1 MIDWLEIRN
10 FAIADHV
17 ELELSPG
24 FTAVTGETGSGKSI
38 MVDAVAILLG
48 HRSDASFIRHGK
60 DSAELQAGLAITD
73 NHPARDWLRQQELD
87 ADSGELILRR
97 LLRRD
102 KPSRGFIN
110 GLAATAT
117 QLRELGQLLVEIHG
131 QNEHHSLTQ
140 KRKQLELLD
149 NLAENSEQVEQ
160 LSSLYENIR
169 NVRSQIQNFLD
180 EGQSTQER
188 VDLLKFQLQELAEL
202 DPVEG
207 EWEELESRHRKLHHL
222 QEIGEGTAEISGLLG
237 EGEDSSVLARLDQ
250 SLSRLHQLEKFD
262 DSLGEI
268 AKMLE
273 EARIVIDEAT
283 DQLAPYY
290 RDGDF
295 DEQQVRELEQR
306 FSQYHNLARKHR
318 IQPQELPTRLQQMQQ
333 ELDGLSDPEGE
344 IKRLEDALEWET
356 GQYDRIA
363 QALGKSRKQHARRVS
378 REVTTLMQGLGME
391 GGKFEITLNPVEK
404 GEITRYGGE
413 SAEFMVSANPGVPMQ
428 PVSKVASGGELSRI
442 SLAIQVVLA
451 SKTRAPSLIF
461 DEVDVGIG
469 GAVAHIV
476 GEKLR
481 ALGDHTQVLCVT
493 HLPQVAARA
502 HQQYSVS
509 KDSGGTRVSALDNDE
524 RVREI
529 ARMSGGDKITE
540 NSLAHAEE
548 LLRTA

>member
-38 MVDAVAILLG
+38 MVDAVSILLG

-60 DSAELQAGLAITD
+60 DSAELQAGLAITE

-149 NLAENSEQVEQ
+149 NLAGNTEQVAQ

-169 NVRSQIQNFLD
+169 NVRSQIQIFLD

-188 VDLLKFQLQELAEL
+188 ADLLKFQLQELTEL
-202 DPVEG
+202 DPAEG

-222 QEIGEGTAEISGLLG
+222 QEIAEGTAEISGLLG
-237 EGEDSSVLARLDQ
+237 EGEGNSVLANLDL
-250 SLSRLHQLEKFD
+250 SLARLHQLEKFD
-262 DSLGEI
+262 DSLGNI

-290 RDGDF
+290 RDGDI
-295 DEQQVRELEQR
+295 DEQQIRDLEQR

-333 ELDGLSDPEGE
+333 ELDGLSDPKGE

-356 GQYDRIA
+356 SQYDRIA
-363 QALGKSRKQHARRVS
+363 QTLGKSRKQHARRVS

-391 GGKFEITLNPVEK
+391 GGKFEITLNPVDK

-413 SAEFMVSANPGVPMQ
+413 SAEFMVSANPGVPVQ

-451 SKTRAPSLIF
+451 SKARAPSLIF

-509 KDSGGTRVSALDNDE
+509 KDTGGTRVWALDNDE
-524 RVREI
+524 RVMEI

-540 NSLAHAEE
+540 NSLAHAQE